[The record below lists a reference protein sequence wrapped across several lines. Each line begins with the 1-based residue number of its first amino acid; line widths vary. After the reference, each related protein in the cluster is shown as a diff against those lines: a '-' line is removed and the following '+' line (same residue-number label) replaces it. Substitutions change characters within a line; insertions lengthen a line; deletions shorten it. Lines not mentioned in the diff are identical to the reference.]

1 MSYELGEDKTR
12 MEKIF
17 AMRRLLCKI
26 YKEHLQIKN
35 KKSNVPIEK
44 QVKDTN
50 GQYEEEKM
58 SMDHKHM
65 KISSLYK

>member
-44 QVKDTN
+44 
-50 GQYEEEKM
+50 
-58 SMDHKHM
+58 
-65 KISSLYK
+65 